1 MKKLLLFLCLIPL
14 LGMAQLETDIES
26 PTEDVLTEAF
36 VCEDVMMDDL
46 LKMLALFS
54 SYVVND
60 YQECTEA
67 NSLGEACGCFKG
79 ESTMRSNEAG
89 VRTNADLSMICAFL
103 VKYAQP
109 KDIALPSGVTYK
121 MLQKYA
127 MRSLTF
133 AYSTHK
139 ANKLK
144 KCEGGDY
151 WGSVSAKDNVW
162 ESSLWAMSV
171 AYSAYFQWEYLNPK
185 QRQYIKK
192 LLVAE
197 CQYELLRPVPT
208 GFVGDTK
215 AEENGWEV
223 DVLAAT
229 LGLFPE
235 DQLAKMWFDRMRLFA
250 INSYS
255 HRNDAADESVIDP
268 KYDLKRVMDLHIA
281 PNLYDDY
288 TLQNH
293 RYFHTS
299 YQNVVMQ
306 ELGEA
311 ALALELFQGGSK
323 EQKDTK
329 VWKTNSLMHNS
340 EVVFDRVLS
349 WLALADG
356 ELAMPNGNDWSMFL
370 YDQITSYSTLACF
383 QRNPDALML
392 ENLAYQQIK
401 ARQTTTEDGSWLLRP
416 DVQARRMG
424 VQAHRI
430 MMTYLMHLVK
440 PTSDLVPTKWDAF
453 RRRHSMAMKFP
464 CQNIARAY
472 TKERFTTFSW
482 SEGLKSY
489 TGYFTSNKVDKNK
502 IVVPYRKNNT
512 GNILGWYNVRG
523 KKTDATPVSD
533 ARFYFLGDGYIMNGE
548 INTNDSLLNNR
559 FSLYSTPRN
568 AFIYLDYVTANDSCE
583 ITAEKGGLLA
593 ISTDEFTKDERTLY
607 YHDREPGEND
617 ESIKVVQ
624 TDGEELVILNSDWV
638 NIDNEIGVIGK
649 NGKLIGFGDRSVE
662 NSIVTSKL
670 YPMFTDDRRVVSK
683 DELIGKRNLVYYA
696 DVTAIDMSL
705 MSQRLCPLQSQLP
718 DGWNG
723 VIAPDS
729 LGAYL
734 FISNFDGET
743 TEDALED
750 VQYPLTKEDDTW
762 QMWAPVFNVE
772 TYIAD
777 SHSTATFTLEQG
789 RSFGQPLN
797 FFIKGDNV
805 IAFSA
810 NETTAYVTARKN
822 TTITMAVCID
832 NMEELIIKNVKLK
845 AGQTVVVMVQNGDFV
860 VV

>member
-1 MKKLLLFLCLIPL
+1 MKKFLLLLCLIPVFC
-14 LGMAQLETDIES
+14 MAQLENDVDS

-36 VCEDVMMDDL
+36 VSEDVMMDDL
-46 LKMLALFS
+46 LRMLARFS

-60 YQECTEA
+60 YQECSA
-67 NSLGEACGCFKG
+67 PNSIGEACGCFKG

-109 KDIALPSGVTYK
+109 KEIPLPSGVTYQ
-121 MLQKYA
+121 MLKEYA
-127 MRSLTF
+127 MKSLTF

-151 WGSVSAKDNVW
+151 WGSVSVKDKVW

-171 AYSAYFQWEYLNPK
+171 AYSAYFQWENLTPK
-185 QRQYIKK
+185 QRQYIKS
-192 LLVAE
+192 LLAAE
-197 CQYELLRPVPT
+197 CQYELQRPIPT
-208 GFVGDTK
+208 GYIGDTK
-215 AEENGWEV
+215 AEENGWEA

-229 LGLFPE
+229 LGLFP
-235 DQLAKMWFDRMRLFA
+235 DDPQAKMWFDRMRQFA

-255 HRNDAADESVIDP
+255 HRNDASDASVIDP
-268 KYDLKRVMDLHIA
+268 DYDQKRVMDLHIA
-281 PNLYDDY
+281 PNLYEDY

-293 RYFHTS
+293 KYFHTS

-311 ALALELFQGGSK
+311 ALALELFQGNR
-323 EQKDTK
+323 KDGK
-329 VWKTNSLMHNS
+329 LWKSNALMHNS

-383 QRNPDALML
+383 LRDPDALML
-392 ENLAYQQIK
+392 ENLAYQHIK
-401 ARQTTTEDGSWLLRP
+401 ARQSTTEDGSWLLRP

-424 VQAHRI
+424 VQAHRV
-430 MMTYLMHLVK
+430 MMTYLMHLLR
-440 PTSDLVPTKWDAF
+440 PTADLVPTKWDTF
-453 RRRHSMAMKFP
+453 RSRHSMAMMFP
-464 CQNIARAY
+464 CQNIVRAY
-472 TKERFTTFSW
+472 TNDRFTTFSW

-489 TGYFTSNKVDKNK
+489 TGYFTSNKIDKNK

-512 GNILGWYNVRG
+512 GNILGWFDVKG
-523 KKTDATPVSD
+523 KKTNAVPVGNG
-533 ARFYFLGDGYIMNGE
+533 RFYFQGDGYVMNGE
-548 INTNDSLLNNR
+548 LNTNDSLLKNR

-583 ITAEKGGLLA
+583 ITAEKGGMLA
-593 ISTDEFTKDERTLY
+593 ISTDEFTKEERTFY
-607 YHDREPGEND
+607 FHDRAPGNNA

-624 TDGEELVILNSDWV
+624 SEGDEIVILNSDWV
-638 NIDNEIGVIGK
+638 NIDNEIGVIGMNK
-649 NGKLIGFGDRSVE
+649 KSIAFGDKTTD
-662 NSIVTSKL
+662 NSIVTGKL
-670 YPMFTDDRRVVSK
+670 YPMYTAQSRVVKAKDVVSK
-683 DELIGKRNLVYYA
+683 RHLVYYA
-696 DVTAIDMSL
+696 NVSAIDMCL

-729 LGAYL
+729 IGAYL
-734 FISNFDGET
+734 FISNFDGRT

-750 VQYPLTKEDDTW
+750 VQYPLTKDGEDW
-762 QMWAPVFNVE
+762 EMWAPVFNVE

-810 NETTAYVTARKN
+810 DEKTAYVTAQKN
-822 TTITMAVCID
+822 TTISIAVCVN
-832 NMEELIIKNVKLK
+832 NMEELVVKNVKLK
-845 AGQTVVVMVQNGDFV
+845 ANQTVVVMVENDDFV
-860 VV
+860 II

>member
-1 MKKLLLFLCLIPL
+1 MRKLLLLLCLMPL
-14 LGMAQLETDIES
+14 FGYAQLETDIES

-36 VCEDVMMDDL
+36 VCEEVMMNDL

-54 SYVVND
+54 AYMVND
-60 YQECTEA
+60 YQECETS
-67 NSLGEACGCFKG
+67 NSQGERCGCFKG
-79 ESTMRSNEAG
+79 ESTMNSNEAG

-109 KDIALPSGVTYK
+109 KDIELPYGITYDTLK
-121 MLQKYA
+121 EYA
-127 MRSLTF
+127 MASLTF

-139 ANKLK
+139 ANRLK
-144 KCEGGDY
+144 TCADGKY

-171 AYSAYFQWEYLNPK
+171 AYSAFFLWDDLSAK
-185 QRQYIKK
+185 QREYIRN

-197 CQYELLRPVPT
+197 CQYELQRAIHT
-208 GFVGDTK
+208 GYEGDTK
-215 AEENGWEV
+215 AEENGWEA

-229 LGLFPE
+229 LGLFP
-235 DQLAKMWFDRMRLFA
+235 DDPLAPMWFNKMRLFA

-255 HRNDAADESVIDP
+255 HKNDAKDGSVIDP
-268 KYDLKRVMDLHIA
+268 GYDLQRVMDLHIA

-293 RYFHTS
+293 GYFHTS

-311 ALALELFQGGSK
+311 ALALELFQKGGK
-323 EQKDTK
+323 KAH
-329 VWKTNSLMHNS
+329 VWKTNALMHNC
-340 EVVFDRVLS
+340 EVVHDRVLS

-383 QRNPDALML
+383 ERNPDALLL

-401 ARQTTTEDGSWLLRP
+401 ARQTTTGDGTWLLRP

-424 VQAHRI
+424 VQAHRV

-440 PTSDLVPTKWDAF
+440 PTTDLVPTKWDSF
-453 RRRHSMAMKFP
+453 RARHSTAMFFP
-464 CQNIARAY
+464 SQNIARAY

-489 TGYFTSNKVDKNK
+489 TGYFTSDKVDKNK

-512 GNILGWYNVRG
+512 GNILGWYDVKDRKTNARPAKMG
-523 KKTDATPVSD
+523 K
-533 ARFYFLGDGYIMNGE
+533 FYFHGNGYVMNGE
-548 INTNDSLLNNR
+548 LNTNDSTLKNR

-568 AFIYLDYVTANDSCE
+568 AFIYLDYVTANDSCQ
-583 ITAEKGGLLA
+583 ITAEKGGMMA
-593 ISTDEFTKDERTLY
+593 ISTDEFTKEERTLY
-607 YHDREPGEND
+607 YHERELGGND
-617 ESIKVVQ
+617 ESIRVVQ
-624 TDGEELVILNSDWV
+624 TDGEDMVLLNSDWV
-638 NIDNEIGVIGK
+638 NIDNEIGIIGQ
-649 NGKLIGFGDRSVE
+649 NGKMIAFGDRSAD
-662 NSIVTSKL
+662 NSIMTTKL
-670 YPMFTDDRRVVSK
+670 YPMYIDDMRS
-683 DELIGKRNLVYYA
+683 IGKGEVVDKRHLVYYA
-696 DVTAIDMSL
+696 NVTAIDMCL
-705 MSQRLCPLQSQLP
+705 MSQRLCPLKQQLP
-718 DGWNG
+718 EGWNG

-734 FISNFDGET
+734 FISNFEGKT

-750 VQYPLTKEDDTW
+750 VQYPLTKDDEDW
-762 QMWAPVFNVE
+762 EMWAPVFNVE

-777 SHSTATFTLEQG
+777 SHSTATFTLDCN
-789 RSFGQPLN
+789 RSFGQPPN
-797 FFIKGDNV
+797 FFIKGDGV

-810 NETTAYVTARKN
+810 SETTAYVTARKN
-822 TTITMAVCID
+822 TTITMAVCVD
-832 NMEELIIKNVKLK
+832 NMEELVIKNVKLK
-845 AGQTVVVMVQNGDFV
+845 AGQTVVVMVKDGDFV
-860 VV
+860 VI

>member
-1 MKKLLLFLCLIPL
+1 MRKLLLLLCLMPL
-14 LGMAQLETDIES
+14 FGYAQLETDIES

-36 VCEDVMMDDL
+36 VCEEVMMNDL

-54 SYVVND
+54 AYMVND
-60 YQECTEA
+60 YQECETS
-67 NSLGEACGCFKG
+67 NSQGERCGCFKG
-79 ESTMRSNEAG
+79 ESTMNSNEAG

-109 KDIALPSGVTYK
+109 KDIELPYGITYDTLK
-121 MLQKYA
+121 EYA
-127 MRSLTF
+127 MASLTF

-139 ANKLK
+139 ANRLK
-144 KCEGGDY
+144 TCADGKY

-171 AYSAYFQWEYLNPK
+171 AYSAFFLWDDLSAK
-185 QRQYIKK
+185 QREYIRN

-197 CQYELLRPVPT
+197 CQYELQRAIHT
-208 GFVGDTK
+208 GYEGDTK
-215 AEENGWEV
+215 AEENGWEA

-229 LGLFPE
+229 LGLFP
-235 DQLAKMWFDRMRLFA
+235 DDPLAPMWFNKMRLFA

-255 HRNDAADESVIDP
+255 HKNDAKDGSVIDP
-268 KYDLKRVMDLHIA
+268 GYDLQRVMDLHIA

-293 RYFHTS
+293 GYFHTS

-311 ALALELFQGGSK
+311 ALALELFQKGGK
-323 EQKDTK
+323 KAH
-329 VWKTNSLMHNS
+329 VWKTNALMHNC
-340 EVVFDRVLS
+340 EVVHDRVLS

-383 QRNPDALML
+383 ERNPDALLL

-401 ARQTTTEDGSWLLRP
+401 ARQTTTGDGTWLLRP

-424 VQAHRI
+424 VQAHRV

-440 PTSDLVPTKWDAF
+440 PTTDLVPTKWDSF
-453 RRRHSMAMKFP
+453 RARHSTAMFFP
-464 CQNIARAY
+464 SQNIARAY

-489 TGYFTSNKVDKNK
+489 TGYFTSDKVDKNK

-512 GNILGWYNVRG
+512 GNILGWYDVKDRKTNARPAKMG
-523 KKTDATPVSD
+523 K
-533 ARFYFLGDGYIMNGE
+533 FYFHGNGYVMNGE
-548 INTNDSLLNNR
+548 LNTNDSTLKNR

-568 AFIYLDYVTANDSCE
+568 AFIYLDYVTANDSCQ
-583 ITAEKGGLLA
+583 ITAEKGGMMA
-593 ISTDEFTKDERTLY
+593 ISTDEFTKEERTLY
-607 YHDREPGEND
+607 YHERELGGND
-617 ESIKVVQ
+617 ESIRVVQ
-624 TDGEELVILNSDWV
+624 TDGEDMVLLNSDWV
-638 NIDNEIGVIGK
+638 NIDNEIGIIGQ
-649 NGKLIGFGDRSVE
+649 NGKMIAFGDRSMD
-662 NSIVTSKL
+662 NSIMTTKL
-670 YPMFTDDRRVVSK
+670 YPMYIDDMRS
-683 DELIGKRNLVYYA
+683 IGKGEVVDKRHLVYYA
-696 DVTAIDMSL
+696 NVTAIDMCL
-705 MSQRLCPLQSQLP
+705 MSQRLCPLKQQLP
-718 DGWNG
+718 EGWNG

-734 FISNFDGET
+734 FISNFDGKT

-750 VQYPLTKEDDTW
+750 VQYPLTKDDEDW
-762 QMWAPVFNVE
+762 EMWAPVFNVE

-777 SHSTATFTLEQG
+777 SHSTATFTLDCN

-797 FFIKGDNV
+797 FFIKGDGV

-810 NETTAYVTARKN
+810 SETTAYVTARKN
-822 TTITMAVCID
+822 TTITMAVCVD
-832 NMEELIIKNVKLK
+832 NMEELVIKNVKLK
-845 AGQTVVVMVQNGDFV
+845 AGQTVVVMVKDGDFV
-860 VV
+860 VI

>member
-1 MKKLLLFLCLIPL
+1 MRKLFLLLCLIPL
-14 LGMAQLETDIES
+14 MSFAQLETDIES
-26 PTEDVLTEAF
+26 PTEDILTEAF

-54 SYVVND
+54 AYVVDD
-60 YQECTEA
+60 YQECEA
-67 NSLGEACGCFKG
+67 PNSQGEKCGCFKG
-79 ESTMRSNEAG
+79 ESTMNSNEAG

-103 VKYAQP
+103 VKYARP
-109 KDIALPSGVTYK
+109 KDIALPSEVTYETLK
-121 MLQKYA
+121 KYA
-127 MRSLTF
+127 MESLTF

-144 KCEGGDY
+144 TCADGRY

-171 AYSAYFQWEYLNPK
+171 AYTAFFLWDDLSAK
-185 QRQYIKK
+185 QREYIRR

-197 CQYELLRPVPT
+197 CQYELQRTIPT
-208 GFVGDTK
+208 GFIGDTK
-215 AEENGWEV
+215 AEENGWEA
-223 DVLAAT
+223 DVLAVT
-229 LGLFPE
+229 LGLFP
-235 DQLAKMWFDRMRLFA
+235 DDPLAPMWFNKMRLFA

-255 HRNDAADESVIDP
+255 HKNDAKDESVIDP
-268 KYDLKRVMDLHIA
+268 GYDLQRVMDLHIA

-293 RYFHTS
+293 NYFHTS

-311 ALALELFQGGSK
+311 ALALELFQAGGK
-323 EQKDTK
+323 KRQ
-329 VWKTNSLMHNS
+329 VWKTNALMHNC

-383 QRNPDALML
+383 QRDPDALLL

-401 ARQTTTEDGSWLLRP
+401 ARQTTTENGTWLLRP

-440 PTSDLVPTKWDAF
+440 PTSGLVPTKWDAF
-453 RRRHSMAMKFP
+453 RKRHSTAMLFP
-464 CQNIARAY
+464 SQNIARAY
-472 TKERFTTFSW
+472 TRERFTTFSW

-489 TGYFTSNKVDKNK
+489 TGYFTSDKVDKNK

-512 GNILGWYNVRG
+512 GNILGWYDVKD
-523 KKTDATPVSD
+523 KKTDAYPVGKGK
-533 ARFYFLGDGYIMNGE
+533 FYFHGDGYVMNGE
-548 INTNDSLLNNR
+548 INTNDSTLNNR

-568 AFIYLDYVTANDSCE
+568 AFIYLDYVTANDSCQ
-583 ITAEKGGLLA
+583 ITAEKGGMLA

-607 YHDREPGEND
+607 YHEREPGGNE

-624 TDGEELVILNSDWV
+624 SDGEDMVLLNSDWV
-638 NIDNEIGVIGK
+638 NIDNEIGIIGQ
-649 NGKLIGFGDRSVE
+649 NEKLIAFGDKSTE
-662 NSIVTSKL
+662 NSIITTKL
-670 YPMFTDDRRVVSK
+670 YPMYTDDIRTVSK
-683 DELIGKRNLVYYA
+683 GEIVGMRNLVYYA
-696 DVTAIDMSL
+696 NVSAIDMCL
-705 MSQRLCPLQSQLP
+705 MSQRLCSLKSQLP
-718 DGWNG
+718 EGWNG

-734 FISNFDGET
+734 FISNFDGQT

-750 VQYPLTKEDDTW
+750 VQYPLTKDDEDW
-762 QMWAPVFNVE
+762 EMWAPVFNVE

-777 SHSTATFTLEQG
+777 SHSTATFTLDRN
-789 RSFGQPLN
+789 RSFAQPIN

-810 NETTAYVTARKN
+810 SETTAYVTARKN
-822 TTITMAVCID
+822 TTITMAVCVD
-832 NMEELIIKNVKLK
+832 NMEELVIKNVKLK
-845 AGQTVVVMVQNGDFV
+845 AGQTVVVMAKNGDFV

>member
-1 MKKLLLFLCLIPL
+1 MRKLLLLLCLMPL
-14 LGMAQLETDIES
+14 FGYAQLETDIES

-36 VCEDVMMDDL
+36 VCEEVMMNDL

-54 SYVVND
+54 AYMVND
-60 YQECTEA
+60 YQECETS
-67 NSLGEACGCFKG
+67 NSQGERCGCFKG
-79 ESTMRSNEAG
+79 ESTMNSNEAG

-109 KDIALPSGVTYK
+109 KDIELPYGITYDTLK
-121 MLQKYA
+121 EYA
-127 MRSLTF
+127 MASLTF

-139 ANKLK
+139 ANRLK
-144 KCEGGDY
+144 TCADGKY

-171 AYSAYFQWEYLNPK
+171 AYSAFFLWDDLSAK
-185 QRQYIKK
+185 QREYIRN

-197 CQYELLRPVPT
+197 CQYELQRAIHT
-208 GFVGDTK
+208 GYEGDTK
-215 AEENGWEV
+215 AEENGWEA

-229 LGLFPE
+229 LGLFP
-235 DQLAKMWFDRMRLFA
+235 DDPLAPMWFNKMRLFA

-255 HRNDAADESVIDP
+255 HKNDAKDGSVIDP
-268 KYDLKRVMDLHIA
+268 GYDLQRVMDLHIA

-293 RYFHTS
+293 GYFHTS

-311 ALALELFQGGSK
+311 ALALELFQKGGK
-323 EQKDTK
+323 KAH
-329 VWKTNSLMHNS
+329 VWKTNALMHNC
-340 EVVFDRVLS
+340 EVVHDRVLS

-383 QRNPDALML
+383 ERNPDALLL

-401 ARQTTTEDGSWLLRP
+401 ARQTTTGDGTWLLRP

-424 VQAHRI
+424 VQAHRV

-440 PTSDLVPTKWDAF
+440 PTTDLVPTKWDSF
-453 RRRHSMAMKFP
+453 RARHSTAMFFP
-464 CQNIARAY
+464 SQNIARAY

-489 TGYFTSNKVDKNK
+489 TGYFTSDKVDKNK

-512 GNILGWYNVRG
+512 GNILGWYDVKDRKTNARPAKMG
-523 KKTDATPVSD
+523 K
-533 ARFYFLGDGYIMNGE
+533 FYFHGNGYVMNGE
-548 INTNDSLLNNR
+548 LNTNDSTLKNR

-568 AFIYLDYVTANDSCE
+568 AFIYLDYVTANDSCQ
-583 ITAEKGGLLA
+583 ITAEKGGMMA
-593 ISTDEFTKDERTLY
+593 ISTDEFTKEERTLY
-607 YHDREPGEND
+607 YHERELGGND
-617 ESIKVVQ
+617 ESIRVVQ
-624 TDGEELVILNSDWV
+624 TDGEDMVLLNSDWV
-638 NIDNEIGVIGK
+638 NIDNEIGIIGQ
-649 NGKLIGFGDRSVE
+649 NGKMIAFGDRSTD
-662 NSIVTSKL
+662 NSIMTTKL
-670 YPMFTDDRRVVSK
+670 YPMYIDDMRS
-683 DELIGKRNLVYYA
+683 IGKGEIVDKRHLVYYA
-696 DVTAIDMSL
+696 NVTAIDICL
-705 MSQRLCPLQSQLP
+705 MSQRLCPLKLQLP
-718 DGWNG
+718 EGWNG

-734 FISNFDGET
+734 FISNFDGKT

-750 VQYPLTKEDDTW
+750 VQYPLTKDDEDW
-762 QMWAPVFNVE
+762 EMWAPVFNVE

-777 SHSTATFTLEQG
+777 SHSTATFTLDCN

-797 FFIKGDNV
+797 FFIKGDGV

-810 NETTAYVTARKN
+810 SETTAYVTARKN
-822 TTITMAVCID
+822 TTITMAVCVD
-832 NMEELIIKNVKLK
+832 NMEELVIKNVKLK
-845 AGQTVVVMVQNGDFV
+845 AGQTVVVMVKDGDFV
-860 VV
+860 VI

>member
-1 MKKLLLFLCLIPL
+1 MRKLFLLLCMMPL
-14 LGMAQLETDIES
+14 LAFAQLETDLDS

-46 LKMLALFS
+46 LKMLARFS
-54 SYVVND
+54 AYVANG
-60 YQECTEA
+60 YLECSEP
-67 NSLGEACGCFKG
+67 NSQGENCGCFKG
-79 ESTMRSNEAG
+79 ESTMNSNEAG

-109 KDIALPSGVTYK
+109 KGISLPSGVTYE
-121 MLQKYA
+121 MLKKYA
-127 MRSLTF
+127 MTSLTF

-139 ANKLK
+139 ANKLMTCADGK
-144 KCEGGDY
+144 Y
-151 WGSVSAKDNVW
+151 WGSVSEKDNVW

-171 AYSAYFQWEYLNPK
+171 AYSAFFQWEELTTK
-185 QRQYIKK
+185 QREYIKK

-197 CQYELLRPVPT
+197 CQYELQRTVPT
-208 GFVGDTK
+208 GFKGDTK
-215 AEENGWEV
+215 AEENGWEA
-223 DVLAAT
+223 DVLAVT
-229 LGLFPE
+229 LGLFP
-235 DQLAKMWFDRMRLFA
+235 DDSLAPMWFDRMRLFA

-255 HRNDAADESVIDP
+255 HRNDAKDESIIDP
-268 KYDLKRVMDLHIA
+268 GYDLKRVKDLHIA

-293 RYFHTS
+293 SYFHTS

-311 ALALELFQGGSK
+311 ALALELFQAGGK
-323 EQKDTK
+323 KK
-329 VWKTNSLMHNS
+329 HVWKTNALMHNC
-340 EVVFDRVLS
+340 EVVHDRVLS

-383 QRNPDALML
+383 QRDPDALLL

-401 ARQTTTEDGSWLLRP
+401 ARQTTTGDGSWLLRP

-424 VQAHRI
+424 VQAHRV
-430 MMTYLMHLVK
+430 MMTYLMHLVR
-440 PTSDLVPTKWDAF
+440 PTANMVPTKWDVF
-453 RRRHSMAMKFP
+453 RERHSKAMLFP
-464 CQNIARAY
+464 DQNIARAY

-489 TGYFTSNKVDKNK
+489 TGYFTSDKVDKNK

-512 GNILGWYNVRG
+512 GNILGWYDVKG
-523 KKTDATPVSD
+523 KKTNARPVGKGK
-533 ARFYFLGDGYIMNGE
+533 FYFQGNGYVMNGE
-548 INTNDSLLNNR
+548 LKTNDFALSNR

-607 YHDREPGEND
+607 YHERKSGGDS

-624 TDGEELVILNSDWV
+624 SDGEDMVLLNSDWV
-638 NIDNEIGVIGK
+638 NIDNEIGIIGQNDK
-649 NGKLIGFGDRSVE
+649 MIAFGDKSTE
-662 NSIVTSKL
+662 NSIITAKL
-670 YPMFTDDRRVVSK
+670 YPMFADSARSVGKGDIVA
-683 DELIGKRNLVYYA
+683 KRNLVYYA
-696 DVTAIDMSL
+696 NVSAIDMCL
-705 MSQRLCPLQSQLP
+705 MSQRLCPLRQQLP
-718 DGWNG
+718 EGWNG

-734 FISNFDGET
+734 FISNFDGKT

-750 VQYPLTKEDDTW
+750 VQYPLTKDGEDW
-762 QMWAPVFNVE
+762 EMWAPVFNVE

-777 SHSTATFTLEQG
+777 SHSTAFFMLEQN
-789 RSFGQPLN
+789 RSFAQPVN

-810 NETTAYVTARKN
+810 SETIAYVTAQKN
-822 TTITMAVCID
+822 TTITMAVCVD
-832 NMEELIIKNVKLK
+832 DMEDLVIKNVKLK
-845 AGQTVVVMVQNGDFV
+845 AGQTVVIMVENGDFV

>member
-1 MKKLLLFLCLIPL
+1 MRKLLLLLCLMPL
-14 LGMAQLETDIES
+14 FGYAQLETDIES

-36 VCEDVMMDDL
+36 VCEEVMMNDL

-54 SYVVND
+54 AYIVND
-60 YQECTEA
+60 YQECETS
-67 NSLGEACGCFKG
+67 NSQGERCGCFKG
-79 ESTMRSNEAG
+79 ESTMNSNEAG

-109 KDIALPSGVTYK
+109 KDIELPYGITYDTLK
-121 MLQKYA
+121 EYA
-127 MRSLTF
+127 MASLTF

-139 ANKLK
+139 ANRLK
-144 KCEGGDY
+144 TCADGKY

-171 AYSAYFQWEYLNPK
+171 AYSAFFLWDDLSAK
-185 QRQYIKK
+185 QREYIRN

-197 CQYELLRPVPT
+197 CQYELQRAIHT
-208 GFVGDTK
+208 GYEGDTK
-215 AEENGWEV
+215 AEENGWEA

-229 LGLFPE
+229 LGLFP
-235 DQLAKMWFDRMRLFA
+235 DDPLAPMWFNKMRLFA

-255 HRNDAADESVIDP
+255 HKNDAKDGSVIDP
-268 KYDLKRVMDLHIA
+268 GYDLQRVMDLHIA

-293 RYFHTS
+293 GYFHTS

-311 ALALELFQGGSK
+311 ALALELFQKGGK
-323 EQKDTK
+323 KAH
-329 VWKTNSLMHNS
+329 VWKTNALMHNC
-340 EVVFDRVLS
+340 EVVHDRVLS

-383 QRNPDALML
+383 ERNPDALLL

-401 ARQTTTEDGSWLLRP
+401 ARQTTTGDGTWLLRP

-424 VQAHRI
+424 VQAHRV

-440 PTSDLVPTKWDAF
+440 PTTDLVPTKWDSF
-453 RRRHSMAMKFP
+453 RARHSTAMFFP
-464 CQNIARAY
+464 SQNIARAY

-489 TGYFTSNKVDKNK
+489 TGYFTSDKVDKNK

-512 GNILGWYNVRG
+512 GNILGWYDVKDRKTNARPAKMG
-523 KKTDATPVSD
+523 K
-533 ARFYFLGDGYIMNGE
+533 FYFHGNGYVMNGE
-548 INTNDSLLNNR
+548 LNTNDSTLKNR

-568 AFIYLDYVTANDSCE
+568 AFIYLDYVTANDSCQ
-583 ITAEKGGLLA
+583 ITAEKGGMMA
-593 ISTDEFTKDERTLY
+593 ISTDEFTKEERTLY
-607 YHDREPGEND
+607 YHERELGGND
-617 ESIKVVQ
+617 ESIRVVQ
-624 TDGEELVILNSDWV
+624 TDGEDMVLLNSDWV
-638 NIDNEIGVIGK
+638 NIDNEIGIIGQ
-649 NGKLIGFGDRSVE
+649 NGKMIAFGDRSTD
-662 NSIVTSKL
+662 NSIMTTKL
-670 YPMFTDDRRVVSK
+670 YPMYIDDMRS
-683 DELIGKRNLVYYA
+683 IGKGEIVDKRHLVYYA
-696 DVTAIDMSL
+696 NVTAIDMCL
-705 MSQRLCPLQSQLP
+705 MSQRLCPLKQQLP
-718 DGWNG
+718 EGWNG

-734 FISNFDGET
+734 FISNFDGKT

-750 VQYPLTKEDDTW
+750 VQYPLTKDDEDW
-762 QMWAPVFNVE
+762 EMWAPVFNVE

-777 SHSTATFTLEQG
+777 SHSTATFTLDCN

-797 FFIKGDNV
+797 FFIKGDGV

-810 NETTAYVTARKN
+810 SETTAYVTARKN
-822 TTITMAVCID
+822 TTITMAVCVD
-832 NMEELIIKNVKLK
+832 NMEELVIKNVKLK
-845 AGQTVVVMVQNGDFV
+845 AGQTVVVMVKDGDFV
-860 VV
+860 VI

>member
-1 MKKLLLFLCLIPL
+1 MRKLFLLLCLMPL
-14 LGMAQLETDIES
+14 WTFAQLETDIDS

-46 LKMLALFS
+46 LKMLAQFS
-54 SYVVND
+54 AYVAND
-60 YQECTEA
+60 YLECSLP
-67 NSLGEACGCFKG
+67 NSQGETCGCFKG
-79 ESTMRSNEAG
+79 ESTMNSNEAG

-109 KDIALPSGVTYK
+109 KGIPLPSGVTYD
-121 MLQKYA
+121 MLKKYA
-127 MRSLTF
+127 MTSLTF

-144 KCEGGDY
+144 TCNDGKY

-171 AYSAYFQWEYLNPK
+171 AYSAFFQWNDLTVK
-185 QRQYIKK
+185 QREYIRK
-192 LLVAE
+192 LLVCE
-197 CQYELLRPVPT
+197 CQYELQRTVPT
-208 GFVGDTK
+208 GYMGDTK
-215 AEENGWEV
+215 AEENGWEA
-223 DVLAAT
+223 DVLAVT
-229 LGLFPE
+229 LGLFP
-235 DQLAKMWFDRMRLFA
+235 DDPLAPMWFDRMRLFA

-255 HRNDAADESVIDP
+255 HRNDAKDESIIDP
-268 KYDLKRVMDLHIA
+268 GYDLKRVMDLHIA
-281 PNLYDDY
+281 PNLYEDY

-293 RYFHTS
+293 SYFHTS

-311 ALALELFQGGSK
+311 ALALELFQTGGK
-323 EQKDTK
+323 KK
-329 VWKTNSLMHNS
+329 HVWKTNALMHNC
-340 EVVFDRVLS
+340 EVVHDRVLS

-383 QRNPDALML
+383 QRNPDALLL

-401 ARQTTTEDGSWLLRP
+401 ARQTTTDDGSWLLRP

-424 VQAHRI
+424 VQAHRV
-430 MMTYLMHLVK
+430 MMTYLMHLVR
-440 PTSDLVPTKWDAF
+440 PTANMVPTKWDAF
-453 RRRHSMAMKFP
+453 RSRHSTAMLFP
-464 CQNIARAY
+464 TQNIARAY

-489 TGYFTSNKVDKNK
+489 TGYFTSDKVDKNK

-512 GNILGWYNVRG
+512 GNILGWYNVTG
-523 KKTDATPVSD
+523 KKTNARPVGKGK
-533 ARFYFLGDGYIMNGE
+533 FYFLGDGYVMNGE
-548 INTNDSLLNNR
+548 LNTNDSTLNNR

-607 YHDREPGEND
+607 YHEREPGTNS
-617 ESIKVVQ
+617 ESIRVVQ
-624 TDGEELVILNSDWV
+624 SDGEEMQLINSDWV
-638 NIDNEIGVIGK
+638 NIDNEIGIIGQ
-649 NGKLIGFGDRSVE
+649 NNRMIAFGDKSTE
-662 NSIVTSKL
+662 NSIITTKL
-670 YPMFTDDRRVVSK
+670 YPMFTDNPRTVGRGEVV
-683 DELIGKRNLVYYA
+683 GKRNLVYYA
-696 DVTAIDMSL
+696 NVSAIDMCL
-705 MSQRLCPLQSQLP
+705 MSQRLCPLKQQLP
-718 DGWNG
+718 EGWNG

-734 FISNFDGET
+734 FISNFDGKT

-750 VQYPLTKEDDTW
+750 VQYPLTKEEDDW
-762 QMWAPVFNVE
+762 EMWAPVFNVE

-777 SHSTATFTLEQG
+777 SHSTATFTLEQN
-789 RSFGQPLN
+789 RSFAQPIN

-810 NETTAYVTARKN
+810 SETIAYVTARKN
-822 TTITMAVCID
+822 TTITMAVCVD
-832 NMEELIIKNVKLK
+832 NMEDLVIKNVKLK
-845 AGQTVVVMVQNGDFV
+845 AGQTVVIMVENGDFV

>member
-1 MKKLLLFLCLIPL
+1 MRKLLLLLCLMPL
-14 LGMAQLETDIES
+14 FGYAQLETDIES

-36 VCEDVMMDDL
+36 VCEEVMMNDL

-54 SYVVND
+54 AYIVND
-60 YQECTEA
+60 YQECETS
-67 NSLGEACGCFKG
+67 NSQGERCGCFKG
-79 ESTMRSNEAG
+79 ESTMNSNEAG

-109 KDIALPSGVTYK
+109 KDIELPYGITYDTLK
-121 MLQKYA
+121 EYA
-127 MRSLTF
+127 MASLTF

-139 ANKLK
+139 ANRLK
-144 KCEGGDY
+144 TCADGKY

-171 AYSAYFQWEYLNPK
+171 AYSAFFLWDDLSAK
-185 QRQYIKK
+185 QREYIRN

-197 CQYELLRPVPT
+197 CQYELQRAIHT
-208 GFVGDTK
+208 GYEGDTK
-215 AEENGWEV
+215 AEENGWEA

-229 LGLFPE
+229 LGLFP
-235 DQLAKMWFDRMRLFA
+235 DDPLAPMWFNKMRLFA

-255 HRNDAADESVIDP
+255 HKNDAKDGSVIDP
-268 KYDLKRVMDLHIA
+268 GYDLQRVMDLHIA

-293 RYFHTS
+293 GYFHTS

-311 ALALELFQGGSK
+311 ALALELFQKGGK
-323 EQKDTK
+323 KAH
-329 VWKTNSLMHNS
+329 VWKTNALMHNC
-340 EVVFDRVLS
+340 EVVHDRVLS

-383 QRNPDALML
+383 ERNPDALLL

-401 ARQTTTEDGSWLLRP
+401 ARQTTTGDGTWLLRP

-424 VQAHRI
+424 VQAHRV

-440 PTSDLVPTKWDAF
+440 PTTDLVPTKWDSF
-453 RRRHSMAMKFP
+453 RARHSTAMFFP
-464 CQNIARAY
+464 SQNIARAY

-489 TGYFTSNKVDKNK
+489 TGYFTSDKVDKNK

-512 GNILGWYNVRG
+512 GNILGWYDVKDRKTNARPAKMG
-523 KKTDATPVSD
+523 K
-533 ARFYFLGDGYIMNGE
+533 FYFHGNGYVMNGE
-548 INTNDSLLNNR
+548 LNTNDSTLKNR

-568 AFIYLDYVTANDSCE
+568 AFIYLDYVTANDSCQ
-583 ITAEKGGLLA
+583 ITAEKGGMMA
-593 ISTDEFTKDERTLY
+593 ISTDEFTKEERTLY
-607 YHDREPGEND
+607 YHERDLGNND

-624 TDGEELVILNSDWV
+624 SDGEDMVTLNSDWV
-638 NIDNEIGVIGK
+638 NIDNEIGIIGQ
-649 NGKLIGFGDRSVE
+649 NGKMIAFGDRSTD
-662 NSIVTSKL
+662 NSIMTTKL
-670 YPMFTDDRRVVSK
+670 YPMYIDDMRS
-683 DELIGKRNLVYYA
+683 IGKGEVVDKRHLVYYA
-696 DVTAIDMSL
+696 NVTAIDMCL
-705 MSQRLCPLQSQLP
+705 MSQRLCPLKQQLP
-718 DGWNG
+718 EGWNG

-734 FISNFDGET
+734 FISNFDGKT

-750 VQYPLTKEDDTW
+750 VQYPLTKDDEDW
-762 QMWAPVFNVE
+762 EMWAPVFNVE

-777 SHSTATFTLEQG
+777 SHSTATFTLDCN

-797 FFIKGDNV
+797 FFIKGDGV

-810 NETTAYVTARKN
+810 SETTAYVTARKN
-822 TTITMAVCID
+822 TTITMAVCVD
-832 NMEELIIKNVKLK
+832 NMEELVIKNVKLK
-845 AGQTVVVMVQNGDFV
+845 AGQTVVVMVKDGDFV
-860 VV
+860 VI

>member
-1 MKKLLLFLCLIPL
+1 MRKLLLLLCLMPL
-14 LGMAQLETDIES
+14 FGYAQLETDIES

-36 VCEDVMMDDL
+36 VCEEVMMNDL

-54 SYVVND
+54 AYIVND
-60 YQECTEA
+60 YQECETS
-67 NSLGEACGCFKG
+67 NSQGERCGCFKG
-79 ESTMRSNEAG
+79 ESTMNSNEAG

-109 KDIALPSGVTYK
+109 KDIELPYGITYDTLK
-121 MLQKYA
+121 EYA
-127 MRSLTF
+127 MESLTF

-139 ANKLK
+139 ANRLK
-144 KCEGGDY
+144 TCADGKY

-171 AYSAYFQWEYLNPK
+171 AYSAFFLWDDLSAK
-185 QRQYIKK
+185 QREYIRN

-197 CQYELLRPVPT
+197 CQYELQRAIHT
-208 GFVGDTK
+208 GYEGDTK
-215 AEENGWEV
+215 AEENGWEA

-229 LGLFPE
+229 LGLFP
-235 DQLAKMWFDRMRLFA
+235 DDPLAPMWFNKMRLFA

-255 HRNDAADESVIDP
+255 HKNDAKDGSVIDP
-268 KYDLKRVMDLHIA
+268 GYDLQRVMDLHIA

-293 RYFHTS
+293 GYFHTS

-311 ALALELFQGGSK
+311 ALALELFQKGGK
-323 EQKDTK
+323 KAH
-329 VWKTNSLMHNS
+329 VWKTNALMHNC
-340 EVVFDRVLS
+340 EVVHDRVLS

-383 QRNPDALML
+383 ERNPDALLL

-401 ARQTTTEDGSWLLRP
+401 ARQTTTGDGTWLLRP

-424 VQAHRI
+424 VQAHRV

-440 PTSDLVPTKWDAF
+440 PTTDLVPTKWDSF
-453 RRRHSMAMKFP
+453 RARHSTAMFFP
-464 CQNIARAY
+464 SQNIARAY

-489 TGYFTSNKVDKNK
+489 TGYFTSDKVDKNK

-512 GNILGWYNVRG
+512 GNILGWYDVKDRKTNARPAKMG
-523 KKTDATPVSD
+523 K
-533 ARFYFLGDGYIMNGE
+533 FYFHGNGYVMNGE
-548 INTNDSLLNNR
+548 LNTNDSTLKNR

-568 AFIYLDYVTANDSCE
+568 AFIYLDYVTANDSCQ
-583 ITAEKGGLLA
+583 ITAEKGGMMA
-593 ISTDEFTKDERTLY
+593 ISTDEFTKEERTLY
-607 YHDREPGEND
+607 YHERELGGND
-617 ESIKVVQ
+617 ESIRVVQ
-624 TDGEELVILNSDWV
+624 TDGEDMVLLNSDWV
-638 NIDNEIGVIGK
+638 NIDNEIGIIGQ
-649 NGKLIGFGDRSVE
+649 NGKMIAFGDRSTD
-662 NSIVTSKL
+662 NSIMTTKL
-670 YPMFTDDRRVVSK
+670 YPMYIDDMRS
-683 DELIGKRNLVYYA
+683 IGKGEVVDKRHLVYYA
-696 DVTAIDMSL
+696 NVTAIDMCL
-705 MSQRLCPLQSQLP
+705 MSQRLCPLKQQLP
-718 DGWNG
+718 EGWNG

-734 FISNFDGET
+734 FISNFEGKT

-750 VQYPLTKEDDTW
+750 VQYPLTKDDEDW
-762 QMWAPVFNVE
+762 EMWAPVFNVE

-777 SHSTATFTLEQG
+777 SHSTATFTLDCN

-797 FFIKGDNV
+797 FFIKGDGV

-810 NETTAYVTARKN
+810 SETTAYVTARKN
-822 TTITMAVCID
+822 TTITMAVCVD
-832 NMEELIIKNVKLK
+832 NMEELVIKNVKLK
-845 AGQTVVVMVQNGDFV
+845 AGQTVVVMVKDGDFV

>member
-1 MKKLLLFLCLIPL
+1 MRKLLLLLCLMPL
-14 LGMAQLETDIES
+14 FGYAQLETDIES

-36 VCEDVMMDDL
+36 VCEEVMMNDL

-54 SYVVND
+54 AYMVND
-60 YQECTEA
+60 YQECETS
-67 NSLGEACGCFKG
+67 NSQGERCGCFKG
-79 ESTMRSNEAG
+79 ESTMNSNEAG

-109 KDIALPSGVTYK
+109 KDIELPYGITYDTLK
-121 MLQKYA
+121 EYA
-127 MRSLTF
+127 MASLTF

-139 ANKLK
+139 ANRLK
-144 KCEGGDY
+144 TCADGKY

-171 AYSAYFQWEYLNPK
+171 AYSAFFLWDDLSAK
-185 QRQYIKK
+185 QREYIRN

-197 CQYELLRPVPT
+197 CQYELQRAIHT
-208 GFVGDTK
+208 GYEGDTK
-215 AEENGWEV
+215 AEENGWEA

-229 LGLFPE
+229 LGLFP
-235 DQLAKMWFDRMRLFA
+235 DDPLAPMWFNKMRLFA

-255 HRNDAADESVIDP
+255 HKNDAKDGSVIDP
-268 KYDLKRVMDLHIA
+268 GYDLQRVMDLHIA

-293 RYFHTS
+293 GYFHTS

-311 ALALELFQGGSK
+311 ALALELFQKGGK
-323 EQKDTK
+323 KAH
-329 VWKTNSLMHNS
+329 VWKTNALMHNC
-340 EVVFDRVLS
+340 EVVHDRVLS

-383 QRNPDALML
+383 ERNPDALLL

-401 ARQTTTEDGSWLLRP
+401 ARQTTTGDGTWLLRP

-424 VQAHRI
+424 VQAHRV

-440 PTSDLVPTKWDAF
+440 PTTDLVPTKWDSF
-453 RRRHSMAMKFP
+453 RARHSTAMFFP
-464 CQNIARAY
+464 SQNIARAY

-489 TGYFTSNKVDKNK
+489 TGYFTSDKVDKNK

-512 GNILGWYNVRG
+512 GNILGWYDVKDRKTNARPAKMG
-523 KKTDATPVSD
+523 K
-533 ARFYFLGDGYIMNGE
+533 FYFHGNGYVMNGE
-548 INTNDSLLNNR
+548 LNTNDSTLKNR

-568 AFIYLDYVTANDSCE
+568 AFIYLDYVTANDSCQ
-583 ITAEKGGLLA
+583 ITAEKGGMMA
-593 ISTDEFTKDERTLY
+593 ISTDEFTKEERTLY
-607 YHDREPGEND
+607 YHERELGGND
-617 ESIKVVQ
+617 ESIRVVQ
-624 TDGEELVILNSDWV
+624 TDGEDMVLLNSDWV
-638 NIDNEIGVIGK
+638 NIDNEIGIIGQ
-649 NGKLIGFGDRSVE
+649 NGKMIAFGDRSAD
-662 NSIVTSKL
+662 NSIMTTKL
-670 YPMFTDDRRVVSK
+670 YPMYIDDMRS
-683 DELIGKRNLVYYA
+683 IGKGEVVDKRHLVYYA
-696 DVTAIDMSL
+696 NVTAIDMCL
-705 MSQRLCPLQSQLP
+705 MSQRLCPLKQQLP
-718 DGWNG
+718 EGWNG

-734 FISNFDGET
+734 FISNFEGKT

-750 VQYPLTKEDDTW
+750 VQYPLTKDDEDW
-762 QMWAPVFNVE
+762 EMWAPVFNVE

-777 SHSTATFTLEQG
+777 SHSTATFTLDCN

-797 FFIKGDNV
+797 FFIKGDGV

-810 NETTAYVTARKN
+810 SETTAYVTARKN
-822 TTITMAVCID
+822 TTITMAVCVD
-832 NMEELIIKNVKLK
+832 NMEELVIKNVKLK
-845 AGQTVVVMVQNGDFV
+845 AGQTVVVMVKDGDFV
-860 VV
+860 VI

>member
-1 MKKLLLFLCLIPL
+1 MRKLLLLLCLMPL
-14 LGMAQLETDIES
+14 LGYAQLETDIES

-36 VCEDVMMDDL
+36 VCEEVMMNDL

-54 SYVVND
+54 AYMVND
-60 YQECTEA
+60 YQECETS
-67 NSLGEACGCFKG
+67 NSQGERCGCFKG
-79 ESTMRSNEAG
+79 ESTMNSNEAG

-109 KDIALPSGVTYK
+109 KDIELPYGITYDTLK
-121 MLQKYA
+121 EYA
-127 MRSLTF
+127 MASLTF

-139 ANKLK
+139 ANRLK
-144 KCEGGDY
+144 TCADGKY

-171 AYSAYFQWEYLNPK
+171 AYSAFFLWDDLSAK
-185 QRQYIKK
+185 QREYIRN

-197 CQYELLRPVPT
+197 CQYELQRAIHT
-208 GFVGDTK
+208 GYEGDTK
-215 AEENGWEV
+215 AEENGWEA

-229 LGLFPE
+229 LGLFP
-235 DQLAKMWFDRMRLFA
+235 DDPLAPMWFNKMRLFA

-255 HRNDAADESVIDP
+255 HKNDAKDGSVIDP
-268 KYDLKRVMDLHIA
+268 GYDLQRVMDLHIA

-293 RYFHTS
+293 GYFHTS

-311 ALALELFQGGSK
+311 ALALELFQKGGK
-323 EQKDTK
+323 KAH
-329 VWKTNSLMHNS
+329 VWKTNALMHNC
-340 EVVFDRVLS
+340 EVVHDRVLS

-383 QRNPDALML
+383 ERNPDALLL

-401 ARQTTTEDGSWLLRP
+401 ARQTTTGDGTWLLRP

-424 VQAHRI
+424 VQAHRV

-440 PTSDLVPTKWDAF
+440 PTTDLVPTKWDSF
-453 RRRHSMAMKFP
+453 RARHSTAMFFP
-464 CQNIARAY
+464 SQNIARAY

-489 TGYFTSNKVDKNK
+489 TGYFTSDKVDKNK

-512 GNILGWYNVRG
+512 GNILGWYDVKDRKTNARPAKMG
-523 KKTDATPVSD
+523 K
-533 ARFYFLGDGYIMNGE
+533 FYFHGNGYVMNGE
-548 INTNDSLLNNR
+548 LNTNDSTLKNR

-568 AFIYLDYVTANDSCE
+568 AFLYLDYVTANDSCQ
-583 ITAEKGGLLA
+583 ITAEKGGMMA
-593 ISTDEFTKDERTLY
+593 ISTDEFTKEERTLY
-607 YHDREPGEND
+607 YHERELGGND
-617 ESIKVVQ
+617 ESIRVVQ
-624 TDGEELVILNSDWV
+624 TDGEDMVLLNSDWV
-638 NIDNEIGVIGK
+638 NIDNEIGIIGQ
-649 NGKLIGFGDRSVE
+649 NGKMIAFGDRSTD
-662 NSIVTSKL
+662 NSIMTTKL
-670 YPMFTDDRRVVSK
+670 YPMYIDDMRS
-683 DELIGKRNLVYYA
+683 IGKGEVVDKRHLVYYA
-696 DVTAIDMSL
+696 NVTAIDMCL
-705 MSQRLCPLQSQLP
+705 MSQRLCPLKLQLP
-718 DGWNG
+718 EGWNG

-734 FISNFDGET
+734 FISNFDGKT

-750 VQYPLTKEDDTW
+750 VQYPLTKDDEDW
-762 QMWAPVFNVE
+762 EMWAPVFNVE

-777 SHSTATFTLEQG
+777 SHSTATFTLDCN

-797 FFIKGDNV
+797 FFIKGDGV

-810 NETTAYVTARKN
+810 SETTAYVTARKN
-822 TTITMAVCID
+822 TTITMAVCVD
-832 NMEELIIKNVKLK
+832 NMEELVIKNVKLK
-845 AGQTVVVMVQNGDFV
+845 AGQTVVVMVKDGDFV
-860 VV
+860 VI

>member
-1 MKKLLLFLCLIPL
+1 MRKLLLLLCLMPL
-14 LGMAQLETDIES
+14 FGYAQLETDIES

-36 VCEDVMMDDL
+36 VCEEVMMNDL

-54 SYVVND
+54 AYMVND
-60 YQECTEA
+60 YQECETS
-67 NSLGEACGCFKG
+67 NSQGERCGCFKG
-79 ESTMRSNEAG
+79 ESTMNSNEAG

-109 KDIALPSGVTYK
+109 KDIELPYGITYDTLK
-121 MLQKYA
+121 EYA
-127 MRSLTF
+127 MASLTF

-139 ANKLK
+139 ANRLK
-144 KCEGGDY
+144 TCADGKY

-171 AYSAYFQWEYLNPK
+171 AYSAFFLWDDLSAK
-185 QRQYIKK
+185 QREYIRN

-197 CQYELLRPVPT
+197 CQYELQRAIHT
-208 GFVGDTK
+208 GYEGDTK
-215 AEENGWEV
+215 AEENGWEA

-229 LGLFPE
+229 LGLFP
-235 DQLAKMWFDRMRLFA
+235 DDPLAPMWFNKMRLFA

-255 HRNDAADESVIDP
+255 HKNDAKDGSVIDP
-268 KYDLKRVMDLHIA
+268 GYDLQRVMDLHIA

-293 RYFHTS
+293 GYFHTS

-311 ALALELFQGGSK
+311 ALALELFQKGGK
-323 EQKDTK
+323 KAH
-329 VWKTNSLMHNS
+329 VWKTNALMHNC
-340 EVVFDRVLS
+340 EVVHDRVLS

-383 QRNPDALML
+383 ERNPDALLL

-401 ARQTTTEDGSWLLRP
+401 ARQTTTGDGTWLLRP

-424 VQAHRI
+424 VQAHRV

-440 PTSDLVPTKWDAF
+440 PTTDLVPTKWDSF
-453 RRRHSMAMKFP
+453 RARHSTAMFFP
-464 CQNIARAY
+464 SQNIARAY

-489 TGYFTSNKVDKNK
+489 TGYFTSDKVDKNK

-512 GNILGWYNVRG
+512 GNILGWYDVKDRKTNARPAKMG
-523 KKTDATPVSD
+523 K
-533 ARFYFLGDGYIMNGE
+533 FYFHGNGYVMNGE
-548 INTNDSLLNNR
+548 LNTNDSTLKNR

-568 AFIYLDYVTANDSCE
+568 AFIYLDYVTANDSCQ
-583 ITAEKGGLLA
+583 ITAEKGGMMA
-593 ISTDEFTKDERTLY
+593 ISTDEFTKEERTLY
-607 YHDREPGEND
+607 YHERELGGND
-617 ESIKVVQ
+617 ESIRVVQ
-624 TDGEELVILNSDWV
+624 TDGEDMVLLNSDWV
-638 NIDNEIGVIGK
+638 NIDNEIGIIGQ
-649 NGKLIGFGDRSVE
+649 NGKMIAFGDRSTD
-662 NSIVTSKL
+662 NSIMTTKL
-670 YPMFTDDRRVVSK
+670 YPMYIDDMRS
-683 DELIGKRNLVYYA
+683 IGKGEVVDKRHLVYYA
-696 DVTAIDMSL
+696 NVTAIDMCL
-705 MSQRLCPLQSQLP
+705 MSQRLCPLKQQLP
-718 DGWNG
+718 EGWNG

-734 FISNFDGET
+734 FISNFEGKT

-750 VQYPLTKEDDTW
+750 VQYPLTKDDEDW
-762 QMWAPVFNVE
+762 EMWAPVFNVE

-777 SHSTATFTLEQG
+777 SHSTATFTLDCN

-797 FFIKGDNV
+797 FFIKGDGV

-810 NETTAYVTARKN
+810 SETTAYVTARKN
-822 TTITMAVCID
+822 TTITMAVCVD
-832 NMEELIIKNVKLK
+832 NMEELVIKNVKLK
-845 AGQTVVVMVQNGDFV
+845 AGQTVVVMVKDGDFV
-860 VV
+860 VI

>member
-1 MKKLLLFLCLIPL
+1 MRKLLLLLCLMPL
-14 LGMAQLETDIES
+14 LGYAQLETDIES

-36 VCEDVMMDDL
+36 VCEEVMMNDL

-54 SYVVND
+54 AYMVND
-60 YQECTEA
+60 YQECETS
-67 NSLGEACGCFKG
+67 NSQGERCGCFKG
-79 ESTMRSNEAG
+79 ESTMNSNEAG

-109 KDIALPSGVTYK
+109 KDIELPYGITYDTLK
-121 MLQKYA
+121 EYA
-127 MRSLTF
+127 MASLTF

-139 ANKLK
+139 ANRLK
-144 KCEGGDY
+144 TCADGKY

-171 AYSAYFQWEYLNPK
+171 AYSAFFLWDDLSAK
-185 QRQYIKK
+185 QREYIRN

-197 CQYELLRPVPT
+197 CQYELQRAIHT
-208 GFVGDTK
+208 GYEGDTK
-215 AEENGWEV
+215 AEENGWEA

-229 LGLFPE
+229 LGLFP
-235 DQLAKMWFDRMRLFA
+235 DDPLAPMWFNKMRLFA

-255 HRNDAADESVIDP
+255 HKNDAKDGSVIDP
-268 KYDLKRVMDLHIA
+268 GYDLQRVMDLHIA

-293 RYFHTS
+293 GYFHTS

-311 ALALELFQGGSK
+311 ALALELFQKGGK
-323 EQKDTK
+323 KAH
-329 VWKTNSLMHNS
+329 VWKTNALMHNC
-340 EVVFDRVLS
+340 EVVHDRVLS

-383 QRNPDALML
+383 ERNPDALLL

-401 ARQTTTEDGSWLLRP
+401 ARQTTTGDGTWLLRP

-424 VQAHRI
+424 VQAHRV

-440 PTSDLVPTKWDAF
+440 PTTDLVPTKWDSF
-453 RRRHSMAMKFP
+453 RARHSTAMFFP
-464 CQNIARAY
+464 SQNIARAY

-489 TGYFTSNKVDKNK
+489 TGYFTSDKVDKNK

-512 GNILGWYNVRG
+512 GNILGWYDVKDRKTNARPAKMG
-523 KKTDATPVSD
+523 K
-533 ARFYFLGDGYIMNGE
+533 FYFHGNGYVMNGE
-548 INTNDSLLNNR
+548 LNTNDSTLKNR

-568 AFIYLDYVTANDSCE
+568 AFIYLDYVTANDSCQ
-583 ITAEKGGLLA
+583 ITAEKGGMMA
-593 ISTDEFTKDERTLY
+593 ISTDEFTKEERTLY
-607 YHDREPGEND
+607 YHERELGGND
-617 ESIKVVQ
+617 ESIRVVQ
-624 TDGEELVILNSDWV
+624 TDGEDMVLLNSDWV
-638 NIDNEIGVIGK
+638 NIDNEIGIIGQ
-649 NGKLIGFGDRSVE
+649 NGKMIAFGDRSTD
-662 NSIVTSKL
+662 NSIMTTKL
-670 YPMFTDDRRVVSK
+670 YPMYIDDMRS
-683 DELIGKRNLVYYA
+683 IGKGEVVDKRHLVYYA
-696 DVTAIDMSL
+696 NVTAIDMCL
-705 MSQRLCPLQSQLP
+705 MSQRLCPLKQQLP
-718 DGWNG
+718 EGWNG

-734 FISNFDGET
+734 FISNFEGKT

-750 VQYPLTKEDDTW
+750 VQYPLTKDDEDW
-762 QMWAPVFNVE
+762 EMWAPVFNVE

-777 SHSTATFTLEQG
+777 SHSTATFTLDCN

-797 FFIKGDNV
+797 FFIKGDGV

-810 NETTAYVTARKN
+810 SETTAYVTARKN
-822 TTITMAVCID
+822 TTITMAVCVD
-832 NMEELIIKNVKLK
+832 NMEELVIKNVKLK
-845 AGQTVVVMVQNGDFV
+845 AGQTVVVMVKDGDFV
-860 VV
+860 VI